1 MDARTEYGH
10 PSFPTSSVDLA
21 EMEFYLLRDLDYH
34 LILHHPYRPLLQ
46 LAGTVGK
53 AAVERAEANA
63 GSGAA
68 SSSSSR
74 NKAAPATTTAGRG
87 ASSSSSSS
95 AYGLGIHADALG
107 INSSK
112 LGLPNFD
119 MTSASGS
126 KPTTNT
132 TTATGEGQEDQV
144 TRDDRREEEAAR
156 KAMSSGD
163 FGLPVARVEEID
175 QDVVQMAW

>member
-1 MDARTEYGH
+1 
-10 PSFPTSSVDLA
+10 
-21 EMEFYLLRDLDYH
+21 MEFYLLRDLDYH

-63 GSGAA
+63 GGGA

-74 NKAAPATTTAGRG
+74 NKPATATAGRG
-87 ASSSSSSS
+87 AGPSSSSSSS

-119 MTSASGS
+119 MTAASGS
-126 KPTTNT
+126 KPSIAT
-132 TTATGEGQEDQV
+132 TTATTSEGQEDQV